1 MEVLRLFRS
10 FVQET
15 NYTVW
20 ESLVGNLSIINHLF
34 SYTEFHDQFK
44 EYAEALFAPTVARLK
59 WEVQGEDESTL
70 SVFASQ
76 NTLNNFVNLPQVHWT
91 PCCAVLL

>member
-20 ESLVGNLSIINHLF
+20 ESLVGNLSTINQVL
-34 SYTEFHDQFK
+34 SYTDFHNLFK

-59 WEVQGEDESTL
+59 WEVQGEDESKSFL
-70 SVFASQ
+70 SFI
-76 NTLNNFVNLPQVHWT
+76 LRE
-91 PCCAVLL
+91 